1 MTIRCYV
8 PFPYT
13 AWNSF
18 KRLIER
24 ADTTLKE
31 KFEACQMVYEAETR
45 ESSVSVG
52 HVEFQKELTWQKP
65 MLRSV
70 TKQHMG
76 KFKDQE
82 MLKLQRI
89 KFFGVLSML

>member
-1 MTIRCYV
+1 M
-8 PFPYT
+8 
-13 AWNSF
+13 
-18 KRLIER
+18 KQ
-24 ADTTLKE
+24 K
-31 KFEACQMVYEAETR
+31 R
-45 ESSVSVG
+45 ESPYSVSVG